1 MTVNGLIKNYGITLH
16 PDGDKIQI
24 PGGKKLA
31 KSELEPIISAKPEI
45 IAELKARREA
55 EAKARED
62 AKAKLM
68 ANVPGLQ
75 ILRDA
80 ISRQEAYREAFNRMM
95 EDESNDGANPP
106 KKPTD
111 DIVALKAQYPAA
123 AAYLK
128 AESYEYASHYA
139 KSAAG
144 RKAKQAIADGADYT
158 AVLAQMEA
166 EWSAHCAEHV
176 WD

>member
-1 MTVNGLIKNYGITLH
+1 MTVNGLINKYGITLH

-24 PGGKKLA
+24 PGGKRLTKT
-31 KSELEPIISAKPEI
+31 ELEPIISAKPEI

-55 EAKARED
+55 EAQREAE
-62 AKAKLM
+62 AKAKLI
-68 ANVPGLQ
+68 ANVPGLD

-80 ISRQEAYREAFNRMM
+80 LTRQEMYQVAFNRMM
-95 EDESNDGANPP
+95 EDEGNDGARPP

-111 DIVALKAQYPAA
+111 DIATLKAQYPAA

-128 AESYEYASHYA
+128 AESWEYAGHYA

-166 EWSAHCAEHV
+166 EWSAHCAEHA